1 MISRTFFEN
10 FALFILPLNNLV
22 YMNDLMGSNEKF
34 HGRFE
39 RKPVRYLP
47 GGMVKAFHPRFCGC
61 LLVFGCGSS
70 LTSSLLLTLKLIDDL
85 MILTSLFI
93 MTISSDYS
101 ELFGNPNPIL
111 TLWPT
116 FDNFDG
122 QDLTRFW
129 SSWLTSQVD
138 PWSGEIK
145 NEDFFN
151 FRELKFCLHIIS
163 SVNSSFRAGI

>member
-10 FALFILPLNNLV
+10 FAFLILRLNDLV
-22 YMNDLMGSNEKF
+22 SMNDSMGSNEKF

-39 RKPVRYLP
+39 RMPVRYLP
-47 GGMVKAFHPRFCGC
+47 GGMVKAFYPKFCGC
-61 LLVFGCGSS
+61 LLVFDCGSS

-93 MTISSDYS
+93 MTISFS

-116 FDNFDG
+116 FG
-122 QDLTRFW
+122 REVSSFW
-129 SSWLTSQVD
+129 SSWLTGQVQVSLVT
-138 PWSGEIK
+138 W
-145 NEDFFN
+145 NREDFFN
-151 FRELKFCLHIIS
+151 IRELKFCLHIIS
-163 SVNSSFRAGI
+163 SVNSSLRAGI